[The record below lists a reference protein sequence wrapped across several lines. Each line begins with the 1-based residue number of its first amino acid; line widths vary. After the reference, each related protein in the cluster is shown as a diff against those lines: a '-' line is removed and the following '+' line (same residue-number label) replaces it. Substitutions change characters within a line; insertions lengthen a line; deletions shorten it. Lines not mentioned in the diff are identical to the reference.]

1 MDNIRRKTY
10 YIPLPDNTKKCI
22 NGPSTDV
29 NTYPEAVN
37 KNGMNTK
44 RIQDINLWQSG
55 DSA

>member
-10 YIPLPDNTKKCI
+10 YIPLPDNTKQCI

-44 RIQDINLWQSG
+44 RIQDNNLWQSS